1 MAWWHCSPSQVGDR
15 LECLLEGCCLVV
27 GSCWGDQAA
36 TARDFAKASGTQGQL
51 QFGPVSVL
59 PLLRVPAVWPDGQ
72 QHWFSWSA
80 PTRPQPKRTCK
91 LPTRPPPRW
100 HSRPSG
106 HAHPSAPG
114 HHRPSGR
121 RRRRQ
126 HPARQPRLTAGA
138 AGAAGAGAALER
150 ALGGAPAGQGGT
162 RRRLPLGTLPSS
174 E

>member
-106 HAHPSAPG
+106 HAHPAAPG
-114 HHRPSGR
+114 HHRPSG